1 MRKNIVLATALMLC
15 VISLPA
21 SAKLY
26 KWVDDK
32 GQTHYGETIPPEY
45 ANRDRSELGKDGRVI
60 KKTEVLTPEELRA
73 REHEEAKQR
82 NEDKAALEQKRRDQ
96 ALLNTFSNTREIDL
110 SKERN
115 LQQVESRINSIN
127 VQIRMTEATLQGHR
141 KEAEVKTKTGKPIPA
156 SLQEDIDETQQLLDK
171 QQGDLA
177 KYKAEKISVEQRY
190 EADKER
196 FKLLTGAK

>member
-1 MRKNIVLATALMLC
+1 MRKTILLTAALLST
-15 VISLPA
+15 VISFPVA
-21 SAKLY
+21 AKLY

-32 GQTHYGETIPPEY
+32 GHTHYGETIPPEY

-60 KKTEVLTPEELRA
+60 KKTEVLTPEEHRA
-73 REHEEAKQR
+73 REQDEAKQR
-82 NEDKAALEQKRRDQ
+82 NEEKAALELKRRDQ

-115 LQQVESRINSIN
+115 IQQVESRISSIT

-141 KEAEVKTKTGKPIPA
+141 KEADVKTKTGKPIPA

-171 QQGDLA
+171 QQSDLA
-177 KYKAEKISVEQRY
+177 KYKAEKISVNERY
-190 EADKER
+190 EADKAR
-196 FKLLTGAK
+196 FKQLTGAQ